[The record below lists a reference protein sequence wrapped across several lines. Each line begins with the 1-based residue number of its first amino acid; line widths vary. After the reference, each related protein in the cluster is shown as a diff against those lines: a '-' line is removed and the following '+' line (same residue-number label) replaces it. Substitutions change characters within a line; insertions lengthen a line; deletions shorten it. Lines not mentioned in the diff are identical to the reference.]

1 MEASNM
7 KIKEVSAI
15 TGLTKK
21 TIRFYEEAGLIKPQ
35 KQAINGRDFREYSDS
50 DIAQLNEII
59 VLRKAH
65 FTIEEIKNM
74 QDGSQP
80 IQEVFANYYDRVK
93 SEKKEL
99 DRLLCVLDAIAA
111 HSLETKAELVQEISS
126 ASKEMRLPFI
136 DIHPQFKYIDE
147 LEEKLGIK
155 DGKHKS
161 KKSSLK
167 QTAAITQ
174 TTNLAQ
180 YQTKPGVRDGSMS
193 GPSVIMAMRMMD
205 DE

>member
-1 MEASNM
+1 M

-21 TIRFYEEAGLIKPQ
+21 TIRFYEEAGLIQPQ

-50 DIAQLNEII
+50 DIAQLHEII

-65 FTIEEIKNM
+65 FTIEEIKHM
-74 QDGSQP
+74 QSGSQP
-80 IQEVFANYYDRVK
+80 IQAVFAKYYDRIK
-93 SEKKEL
+93 AEKKEM
-99 DRLLCVLDAIAA
+99 DRLLCVLDAIAT

-126 ASKEMRLPFI
+126 AAEEMRLPFV

-155 DGKHKS
+155 EGKHKS
-161 KKSSLK
+161 RKASLK

-174 TTNLAQ
+174 ATNLAQ

-193 GPSVIMAMRMMD
+193 GSSVIMAMRMMD

>member
-1 MEASNM
+1 M

-50 DIAQLNEII
+50 DIAQLHEII

-65 FTIEEIKNM
+65 FTIEEIKHM
-74 QDGSQP
+74 QNGSQP
-80 IQEVFANYYDRVK
+80 IQEVFANYYDRIK
-93 SEKKEL
+93 AEKKEM
-99 DRLLCVLDAIAA
+99 DRLLCVLDAIAT
-111 HSLETKAELVQEISS
+111 HNLETKAELVQEISS
-126 ASKEMRLPFI
+126 AAKEMRLPFV
-136 DIHPQFKYIDE
+136 DVHPQFKYIDE
-147 LEEKLGIK
+147 LEEKLNIK
-155 DGKHKS
+155 EGKRKS
-161 KKSSLK
+161 KRASLK

-174 TTNLAQ
+174 TTNFAQ
-180 YQTKPGVRDGSMS
+180 CQTKPGVRDGSMS
-193 GPSVIMAMRMMD
+193 GSSVIMAMRMMD

>member
-1 MEASNM
+1 M

-21 TIRFYEEAGLIKPQ
+21 TIRFYEEAGLIQPQ

-74 QDGSQP
+74 QSGSQP
-80 IQEVFANYYDRVK
+80 IQDVFSKYYDRVK
-93 SEKKEL
+93 AEKKEL
-99 DRLLCVLDAIAA
+99 DRLLCVLDAIAT

-126 ASKEMRLPFI
+126 AAKEMRLPFV

-147 LEEKLGIK
+147 MEEKLGIK
-155 DGKHKS
+155 ERKRKS
-161 KKSSLK
+161 QRDSLK

-174 TTNLAQ
+174 ATNLAQ

-193 GPSVIMAMRMMD
+193 GSSVIMAMRMMD